1 MEIEKL
7 LEDLKNL
14 RENKT
19 EFFKLV
25 FGKQNIEVKKIIEE
39 IDFLQK
45 VVKSDTLRK
54 KLLYKS

>member
-14 RENKT
+14 QENKT

-25 FGKQNIEVKKIIEE
+25 FGKQNIKVEKLIEE

-45 VVKSDTLRK
+45 VVKNDTLCK
-54 KLLYKS
+54 KLL

>member
-25 FGKQNIEVKKIIEE
+25 FGKHNIEAEKIIEE
-39 IDFLQK
+39 IYFLQK
-45 VVKSDTLRK
+45 VVKSDTLPK
-54 KLLYKS
+54 KLL

>member
-7 LEDLKNL
+7 FEDLKNL
-14 RENKT
+14 QENKT

-25 FGKQNIEVKKIIEE
+25 FGKQNIKVEKLIEE

-45 VVKSDTLRK
+45 VPKNDTLCK
-54 KLLYKS
+54 KLL

>member
-25 FGKQNIEVKKIIEE
+25 FGKQNIEVKKLIQEVNYPTTKDGWASE
-39 IDFLQK
+39 
-45 VVKSDTLRK
+45 
-54 KLLYKS
+54 

>member
-7 LEDLKNL
+7 LEDLENLQKN
-14 RENKT
+14 RT

-25 FGKQNIEVKKIIEE
+25 FGKQNIEVEKLIQE

-45 VVKSDTLRK
+45 VVKNDTLR
-54 KLLYKS
+54 

>member
-19 EFFKLV
+19 DFFKLV
-25 FGKQNIEVKKIIEE
+25 LENKILRLKK
-39 IDFLQK
+39 
-45 VVKSDTLRK
+45 
-54 KLLYKS
+54 

>member
-7 LEDLKNL
+7 HEDLENLQKN
-14 RENKT
+14 RT

-25 FGKQNIEVKKIIEE
+25 FGKQNIEVEKLIQE

-45 VVKSDTLRK
+45 VPKNDTLCK
-54 KLLYKS
+54 KLL

>member
-25 FGKQNIEVKKIIEE
+25 FGKQNIEVEKLIQE

-45 VVKSDTLRK
+45 VPKNDTLCK
-54 KLLYKS
+54 KLLQES

>member
-7 LEDLKNL
+7 FEDLKNL
-14 RENKT
+14 QENKT

-25 FGKQNIEVKKIIEE
+25 FGKQNIEVEKLIQE

-45 VVKSDTLRK
+45 VPKNDTLCK
-54 KLLYKS
+54 KLL

>member
-7 LEDLKNL
+7 FEDLKNL
-14 RENKT
+14 QENKT

-25 FGKQNIEVKKIIEE
+25 FGKQNIKVEKLIEE

-45 VVKSDTLRK
+45 VPKNDTLCK
-54 KLLYKS
+54 KLLQDS

>member
-25 FGKQNIEVKKIIEE
+25 FGKQNIEVEKIIEE

-45 VVKSDTLRK
+45 VVKSDTLSK
-54 KLLYKS
+54 KLL

>member
-1 MEIEKL
+1 
-7 LEDLKNL
+7 LKNL

-25 FGKQNIEVKKIIEE
+25 FGKQKIEVEKIIEE

-45 VVKSDTLRK
+45 VVKSDTLYK
-54 KLLYKS
+54 KLL

>member
-7 LEDLKNL
+7 LEDLENLQKN
-14 RENKT
+14 RT

-25 FGKQNIEVKKIIEE
+25 FGKQNIEVEKLIQE

-45 VVKSDTLRK
+45 VVKNDTFRK
-54 KLLYKS
+54 KLL

>member
-14 RENKT
+14 QENKT

-25 FGKQNIEVKKIIEE
+25 FGKQNIEVEKVIQE

-45 VVKSDTLRK
+45 VVKNDTLCK
-54 KLLYKS
+54 KLLQES